1 METSLSLVEST
12 DYATYDRIL
21 KDINKFSK
29 QATLTPKDVEYV
41 TYDNVINLTRSHS
54 ADLDGY
60 VTTEVSFVLF
70 YLSSFVI
77 LFVFRCYAAI
87 KRSLHYP
94 ILTSHK

>member
-29 QATLTPKDVEYV
+29 QATLAPSKDVEYV
-41 TYDNVINLTRSHS
+41 TYDSFINLTRSHS

-60 VTTEVSFVLF
+60 VTTEVCCVL
-70 YLSSFVI
+70 LCS
-77 LFVFRCYAAI
+77 LFSCDPVCI
-87 KRSLHYP
+87 
-94 ILTSHK
+94 